1 MDRERPQAGAP
12 PVTGDGLER
21 LLAAERR
28 LDRELAEA
36 CTRGEEIVTAAR
48 SEIERQRERFEARLA
63 AALDNLRSTLERNL
77 ADELATIEQEAERQI
92 ALYDSAAGH
101 LDDLAAEVARSVV
114 RETLGAT
121 TPSSGGAGVP
131 GEAPP

>member
-1 MDRERPQAGAP
+1 MDRERPRAGAP

-21 LLAAERR
+21 LLTAERR
-28 LDRELAEA
+28 LDRELTEA
-36 CTRGEEIVTAAR
+36 RTRGEEIVTAAR

-92 ALYDSAAGH
+92 ALYDSAAGR

-114 RETLGAT
+114 RETLGAA
-121 TPSSGGAGVP
+121 TPSSGDATVP